1 MIKIYIS
8 YFYQIRFFKKN
19 MIPIS
24 TALYDPKWYYN
35 GHQGHF
41 YKDHNGVYN
50 GLRAD
55 ILNPPKDIC
64 GECGKDCGQQIPC
77 NFMLN
82 YKKYLN
88 SLDFSDII
96 HRCENIGN
104 KIKLLE
110 NFTEEPIIVLMVHE
124 KTSCKCAERPV
135 LQEWFKEN
143 KSKSPYFRNMY
154 HNHSIAYIASGLR
167 DQNSLGSDLIFA
179 VI

>member
-1 MIKIYIS
+1 MIQIYIS

-35 GHQGHF
+35 EHQGHF
-41 YKDHNGVYN
+41 YKDRNGVYN

-88 SLDFSDII
+88 SLDFNDII

-110 NFTEEPIIVLMVHE
+110 NFIEEPIIVLMVHE

-143 KSKSPYFRNMY
+143 NYELKEWLPEKQKSLYTKYD
-154 HNHSIAYIASGLR
+154 I
-167 DQNSLGSDLIFA
+167 LGDVLDSTGK
-179 VI
+179 